1 MDAQLGSDE
10 LDRRNKLIAMARYGK
25 ITPAEAEAE
34 AVAAGLAPFAQQPA
48 LPDFD
53 PMLDARWSI
62 VMAVAWIAW
71 RDLTRVRENCSAF
84 RSESVHWVFREWNEP
99 INDGTAFAAQKG
111 WFLERWSEPTTVRLS
126 ILERFRDE
134 LPASWCMSVPEA
146 EKALWRALSDGHLV
160 AEALSRDGKPVDI
173 PEREWSYLKLFEDGK
188 RDVLRYDV
196 LDRDDPFTAVKLKR
210 DDLLRLW
217 PERTQREAMPVGVV
231 EPFML
236 EPMTSPIPTGYVPL
250 CVVLHWI
257 MTSGSARSV
266 AMDDEA
272 AWAAS
277 VEKLF
282 PLIYAGDIELIGLP
296 CGQPLTERIPGHAL
310 TLVKVLPPLHDQFD
324 AMLLNSPSHID
335 CSPFLDQEHWTRSFN
350 DKLYMSGRGPAAWTH
365 LQVKKAD
372 VLSWWPKPEPTVKSE
387 QDVYRWLL
395 DQMQQSPTI
404 KTRSKAAIWAEAE
417 PKFRPLSERQFNRAW
432 DKAIAESGAH
442 SWARAGRL
450 SSNART
456 K

>member
-1 MDAQLGSDE
+1 MGAQLSRGELSRRDE
-10 LDRRNKLIAMARYGK
+10 LIALARYGK

-53 PMLDARWSI
+53 PMLEPRWPI

-71 RDLTRVRENCSAF
+71 RDLTIVRENCSRF

-99 INDGTAFAAQKG
+99 INDGSAFAGQKG

-126 ILERFRDE
+126 IVEKLRNG
-134 LPASWCMSVPEA
+134 LPASWCMSVLAA

-173 PEREWSYLKLFEDGK
+173 PQREWSYLKLFEDGK
-188 RDVLRYDV
+188 RDVLRYEV
-196 LDRDDPFTAVKLKR
+196 LDRDEPFTEVKLKR

-217 PERTQREAMPVGVV
+217 PDRTQREAIPLGVV

-236 EPMTSPIPTGYVPL
+236 EPMTSPMPAGYVPL

-257 MTSGSARSV
+257 MTSGSTRSV
-266 AMDDEA
+266 AMGDED

-282 PLIYAGDIELIGLP
+282 PLIFAGDIELIGLP
-296 CGQPLTERIPGHAL
+296 CGQPLTERVPGHAL
-310 TLVKVLPPLHDQFD
+310 TLVNVLPPFHDQL
-324 AMLLNSPSHID
+324 AAILLNSPSHID
-335 CSPFLDQEHWTRSFN
+335 CSPYLDQEHWTRGSN
-350 DKLYMSGRGPAAWTH
+350 DKLYMSGRGSAAWTH

-372 VLSWWPKPEPTVKSE
+372 VLSRWPKPEPTVKSAR
-387 QDVYRWLL
+387 DVYRWLL

-404 KTRSKAAIWAEAE
+404 KTRSKAAIWAEAKQ
-417 PKFRPLSERQFNRAW
+417 KFRPLSERQFNRAW
-432 DKAIAESGAH
+432 DGAITESGAH
-442 SWARAGRL
+442 IWAKAGRP
-450 SSNART
+450 SSNPRT